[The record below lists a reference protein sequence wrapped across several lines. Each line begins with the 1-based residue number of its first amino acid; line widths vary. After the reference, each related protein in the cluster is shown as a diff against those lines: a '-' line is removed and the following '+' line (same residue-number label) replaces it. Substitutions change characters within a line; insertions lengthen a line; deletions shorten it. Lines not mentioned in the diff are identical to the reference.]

1 MSLQFNE
8 IDDAVLTTQNSLLAK
23 GAFVDMQTDISDH
36 VAVREMWKDRTKK
49 YEGGTEWEFDLQV
62 DHNHSTKVVG
72 LYETDSSAVKDTMR
86 KVTVPIK
93 HVNAN
98 YVYDQREPAF
108 NRGPAQI
115 VDLVKTK
122 YTAMMVSFYD
132 ALEGYLWGKPEDS
145 SDNKALYGIAYWITK
160 SATEGFNGG
169 NPTGFSAGKGG
180 LSALTNPRWQ
190 NWTAK
195 YAAITKEDLVRKMRN
210 ANMKTKFRSP
220 VSHATPTM
228 GSMKNG
234 IYTNYNVIGL
244 LEEALEAQNMNLG
257 NDIASKDGR
266 LLFKGSPVMYA
277 PYLDD
282 DATDPV
288 YMLDWQTLGIGVLN
302 GWENNLS
309 APTPV
314 AGMHLVR
321 RVDLDAS
328 MNMVCTNLRK
338 QAVISK

>member
-8 IDDAVLTTQNSLLAK
+8 IDDAVLLTQNTLIKK

-36 VAVREMWKDRTKK
+36 VAVREMWKNRTKK
-49 YEGGTEWEFDLQV
+49 YEGGTYWEWDIQM
-62 DHNHSTKVVG
+62 DGNHSTRVVG
-72 LYETDSSAVKDTMR
+72 LYETDSSAVKDTM
-86 KVTVPIK
+86 KKATVAIK

-98 YVYDQREPAF
+98 YVYDLREDAF
-108 NRGPAQI
+108 NRGPAQL
-115 VDLVKTK
+115 VDLVQTK
-122 YTAMMVSFYD
+122 YTAMMIDFYD
-132 ALEGYLWGKPEDS
+132 KLEGYLWGKPEDS
-145 SDNKALYGIAYWITK
+145 SDNKAIWGVEYWVTK

-169 NPTGFSAGKGG
+169 NPAGFSEGKGG
-180 LSALTNPRWQ
+180 ISFLTNKRWA

-220 VSHATPTM
+220 VSHATPDM
-228 GSMKNG
+228 GGMANG

-266 LLFKGSPVMYA
+266 LLFKGSPVTYA
-277 PYLDD
+277 PMLDD
-282 DATDPV
+282 DVTDPV
-288 YMLDWQTLGIGVLN
+288 YMLDWKTLGIGVLN

-309 APTPV
+309 KPTPV
-314 AGMHLVR
+314 AGMSKVR
-321 RVDLDAS
+321 RVDLDCS
-328 MNMVCTNLRK
+328 MNMVCTNPRK